1 MRKLKR
7 AMKKVLRGERGITGL
22 ETAIILIAFVIVAS
36 VFAFVT
42 LSTGLFSAER
52 SKETIF
58 AGLAKAQSNLELHG
72 SVVIDADLDND
83 GDADLETT
91 DLNGDGDTNDLAD
104 GNITFQL
111 ALAAGGSPIS
121 LERGATNSRVVM
133 NFVGSA
139 GRIEDLYYM
148 VTPIV
153 GDGDDLLEPGE
164 LFSVR
169 IRLTNIYDPNDDNT
183 AEDPGDGSTG
193 DGPDF
198 TLSTNEKFSIEVVA
212 PAGGS
217 MLIARTMPPAIDPV
231 VDLH

>member
-1 MRKLKR
+1 VRKLKR

-72 SVVIDADLDND
+72 SVVLTGAQDTETPPD
-83 GDADLETT
+83 GQVDQ
-91 DLNGDGDTNDLAD
+91 
-104 GNITFQL
+104 GNLTFQL

-121 LERGATNSRVVM
+121 LDPSANNSRVVM
-133 NFVGSA
+133 NYTDSD
-139 GRIEDLYYM
+139 GRVEDVPY
-148 VTPIV
+148 TAADIV
-153 GDGDDLLEPGE
+153 GDGDQMLEPGE
-164 LFSVR
+164 LFTITIALSAADG
-169 IRLTNIYDPNDDNT
+169 LELGPN
-183 AEDPGDGSTG
+183 ER
-193 DGPDF
+193 F
-198 TLSTNEKFSIEVVA
+198 TIEVVA
-212 PAGGS
+212 PSGGF

>member
-1 MRKLKR
+1 MANLRRVWRKL
-7 AMKKVLRGERGITGL
+7 ARGQRGITGL

-72 SVVIDADLDND
+72 SVVLTGAQDTETPPD
-83 GDADLETT
+83 GQVDQ
-91 DLNGDGDTNDLAD
+91 
-104 GNITFQL
+104 GNLTFQL

-121 LERGATNSRVVM
+121 LDPSANNSRVVM
-133 NFVGSA
+133 NYTDSD
-139 GRIEDLYYM
+139 GRVEDVPY
-148 VTPIV
+148 TAADIV
-153 GDGDDLLEPGE
+153 GDGDQMLEPGE
-164 LFSVR
+164 LFTITIALSAADG
-169 IRLTNIYDPNDDNT
+169 LELGPN
-183 AEDPGDGSTG
+183 ER
-193 DGPDF
+193 F
-198 TLSTNEKFSIEVVA
+198 TIEVVA
-212 PAGGS
+212 PSGGF

>member
-1 MRKLKR
+1 VANLRRVWRKL
-7 AMKKVLRGERGITGL
+7 ARGQRGITGL

-72 SVVIDADLDND
+72 SVVLTGVVLTGSDATD
-83 GDADLETT
+83 GSL
-91 DLNGDGDTNDLAD
+91 
-104 GNITFQL
+104 TFQL

-121 LERGATNSRVVM
+121 LDPAATNSRVVM
-133 NFVGSA
+133 NFTDANSRV
-139 GRIEDLYYM
+139 ED
-148 VTPIV
+148 VTYTATDIV
-153 GDGDDLLEPGE
+153 GDGDTMLEPGE
-164 LFSVR
+164 LFTITIDLGGNSLV
-169 IRLTNIYDPNDDNT
+169 LSPN
-183 AEDPGDGSTG
+183 ER
-193 DGPDF
+193 F
-198 TLSTNEKFSIEVVA
+198 TIEVVA
-212 PAGGS
+212 PQGGS

>member
-1 MRKLKR
+1 MVKV
-7 AMKKVLRGERGITGL
+7 KKMLRGLAKGQRGITGL

-58 AGLAKAQSNLELHG
+58 AGLQKAQSNLELHG
-72 SVVIDADLDND
+72 SVVVTGADVVNQDADPNAPPAV
-83 GDADLETT
+83 GDAQGGTL
-91 DLNGDGDTNDLAD
+91 
-104 GNITFQL
+104 TFQL

-121 LERGATNSRVVM
+121 LDRNAGNSRVVM
-133 NFVGSA
+133 NYTDA
-139 GRIEDLYYM
+139 DGRIEDLDYSANN
-148 VTPIV
+148 IV
-153 GDGDDLLEPGE
+153 GDGDQMLEPGE
-164 LFSVR
+164 LFTVTIEFGTAYTGSVN
-169 IRLTNIYDPNDDNT
+169 TNQSGIILSPN
-183 AEDPGDGSTG
+183 ER
-193 DGPDF
+193 F
-198 TLSTNEKFSIEVVA
+198 TIEVVA

>member
-72 SVVIDADLDND
+72 SVVLTGAQDTETPPD
-83 GDADLETT
+83 GQVDQ
-91 DLNGDGDTNDLAD
+91 
-104 GNITFQL
+104 GNLTFQL

-121 LERGATNSRVVM
+121 LDPSANNSRVVM
-133 NFVGSA
+133 NYTDSD
-139 GRIEDLYYM
+139 GRVEDVPY
-148 VTPIV
+148 TAADIV
-153 GDGDDLLEPGE
+153 GDGDQMLEPGE
-164 LFSVR
+164 LFTITIALSAADG
-169 IRLTNIYDPNDDNT
+169 LELGPN
-183 AEDPGDGSTG
+183 ER
-193 DGPDF
+193 F
-198 TLSTNEKFSIEVVA
+198 TIEVVA
-212 PAGGS
+212 PSGGS

>member
-72 SVVIDADLDND
+72 SVVLTGAQDTETPPD
-83 GDADLETT
+83 GQVDQ
-91 DLNGDGDTNDLAD
+91 
-104 GNITFQL
+104 GNLTFQL

-121 LERGATNSRVVM
+121 LDPSANNSRVVM
-133 NFVGSA
+133 NYTDSD
-139 GRIEDLYYM
+139 GRVEDVPY
-148 VTPIV
+148 TAADIV
-153 GDGDDLLEPGE
+153 GDGDQMLEPGE
-164 LFSVR
+164 LFTITIALSAADG
-169 IRLTNIYDPNDDNT
+169 LELGPN
-183 AEDPGDGSTG
+183 ER
-193 DGPDF
+193 F
-198 TLSTNEKFSIEVVA
+198 TIEVVA
-212 PAGGS
+212 PSGGF

>member
-1 MRKLKR
+1 
-7 AMKKVLRGERGITGL
+7 MKKVLRGERGITGL

-72 SVVIDADLDND
+72 SVVIDADLNDD

-91 DLNGDGDTNDLAD
+91 DVNGDGDTNDLVD

-121 LERGATNSRVVM
+121 LDRTADNSRVVT
-133 NFVGSA
+133 NFIGSA
-139 GRIEDLYYM
+139 GKIEDVYYN

-153 GDGDDLLEPGE
+153 GDADELLEPGE

-169 IRLTNIYDPNDDNT
+169 IRLTNIYDPNNDGTPDD
-183 AEDPGDGSTG
+183 PDGTGPQTG
-193 DGPDF
+193 DGTDF
-198 TLSTNEKFSIEVVA
+198 TLSPNEKFSIEVVA